1 MNPTYEDYMKE
12 VYEKMSPLLDAIGKK
27 TTLEFLQFAES
38 HSSDARVAIT
48 LLDLAQKVKPANQEP
63 SDVVYFVLLCV
74 LAQVTLKDFKV
85 AHQWADYATKSF
97 PNEETAWF
105 SKFLCGQLEAADWAI
120 KAQNRNTWE
129 SGVMQSG
136 WLGLAIGASSLNQK
150 KNQFTEQLAYPSLM
164 LAQIG
169 LNKLKAPDMDF
180 EKFFGEVESIADQL
194 EYTKDSRYWSQAVSI
209 LNNLLA
215 IDWNKFG
222 DKADQDKIK
231 KLKMKI
237 QVVLASK

>member
-27 TTLEFLQFAES
+27 STVEFLQFAES
-38 HSSDARVAIT
+38 QSSEAKVAIT
-48 LLDLAQKVKPANQEP
+48 LLDLAQKVKPANQEA
-63 SDVVYFVLLCV
+63 SDAVYFVLLCV
-74 LAQVTLKDFKV
+74 LAQIALKNFKL
-85 AHQWADYATKSF
+85 AHQWADYGTKSF

-105 SKFLCGQLEAADWAI
+105 SKFLCSQLEAVDWAV

-136 WLGLAIGASSLNQK
+136 WLGLAIGASSLKQK
-150 KNQFTEQLAYPSLM
+150 QRQFAEQIAYPSLM
-164 LAQIG
+164 LAQMG
-169 LNKLKAPDMDF
+169 LNKLKASDMDF
-180 EKFFGEVESIADQL
+180 EKFFGEVESITDQL
-194 EYTKDSRYWSQAVSI
+194 EYTKDTRYWSQAASI